1 MVGIGGYLTDRGEVF
16 IDGFMVPK
24 KMLRN
29 WNPSLIECYK
39 RGCNCEG
46 CTVKNDLSDNEIFK
60 RCHVKKFVRALILI
74 GKYPD
79 CGEIK

>member
-1 MVGIGGYLTDRGEVF
+1 MVGIGGYISCDGDVF
-16 IDGFMVPK
+16 IDGFLVPK

-46 CTVKNDLSDNEIFK
+46 CPISADLSGNEFYK
-60 RCHVKKFVRALILI
+60 RCYAKRNVRALILI

-79 CGEIK
+79 